1 MGVRYATARDRQ
13 GDASPGFLSE
23 ENLRDNLWRINWRS
37 WGYKLCGV
45 YMICPDNYWPTKIG
59 ISHNPTSRLIEL
71 QVGSWRTLSVQR
83 FAYCQ
88 SHKDARAVEKK
99 THQSLVLDGKSLSGE
114 WFDIRPKEAFDL
126 IQFNAALLGIEL
138 STEIPDD
145 RIRAELSKA
154 LTKIDRRRIEA
165 QPEPEISEDYD

>member
-1 MGVRYATARDRQ
+1 MTMLERVARALHKNQWGGAVDWDENYTERENC
-13 GDASPGFLSE
+13 LS
-23 ENLRDNLWRINWRS
+23 RAR
-37 WGYKLCGV
+37 
-45 YMICPDNYWPTKIG
+45 
-59 ISHNPTSRLIEL
+59 
-71 QVGSWRTLSVQR
+71 
-83 FAYCQ
+83 AA
-88 SHKDARAVEKK
+88 KDARAVEKK

-126 IQFNAALLGIEL
+126 VQFNAALLGIEL